1 MHTTAKSAIIES
13 FKYRDI
19 VFSLLVNAANHQ
31 LPLFNAGSVPN
42 DPWFSS
48 HSNHFIFNGMQLVAP
63 FGNTSEIYPDGDFG
77 AGLVVFN
84 QLSADGWTRITALG
98 VQQRS

>member
-1 MHTTAKSAIIES
+1 MHLA
-13 FKYRDI
+13 
-19 VFSLLVNAANHQ
+19 
-31 LPLFNAGSVPN
+31 
-42 DPWFSS
+42 
-48 HSNHFIFNGMQLVAP
+48 AP

-84 QLSADGWTRITALG
+84 QLPADDWTRVTALE

>member
-1 MHTTAKSAIIES
+1 
-13 FKYRDI
+13 
-19 VFSLLVNAANHQ
+19 
-31 LPLFNAGSVPN
+31 
-42 DPWFSS
+42 
-48 HSNHFIFNGMQLVAP
+48 MQLVAP

-98 VQQRS
+98 VQQRN